1 MEQRLIRL
9 EILNRDFHWS
19 SSIFITEEFFST
31 PKGLSSSY
39 PSAAVLHQQC
49 LTASL
54 HMQRWVGKR
63 ISTSSLSS
71 AQPMHPFFTAF
82 CTSRQMWVN
91 YWVGLV
97 LHWF

>member
-54 HMQRWVGKR
+54 RTTHA
-63 ISTSSLSS
+63 SFFLPLSVHRDKCGS
-71 AQPMHPFFTAF
+71 IIGWDWSCIGSNPF
-82 CTSRQMWVN
+82 
-91 YWVGLV
+91 GL
-97 LHWF
+97 WFFFPLV